1 MALAAKRL
9 SSLLSMSDHFVGKDL
24 DTIDDDADDDCDF
37 TDVDVAKEMDA
48 WNAAAKAA
56 CR

>member
-1 MALAAKRL
+1 
-9 SSLLSMSDHFVGKDL
+9 MSDHFVGKDL